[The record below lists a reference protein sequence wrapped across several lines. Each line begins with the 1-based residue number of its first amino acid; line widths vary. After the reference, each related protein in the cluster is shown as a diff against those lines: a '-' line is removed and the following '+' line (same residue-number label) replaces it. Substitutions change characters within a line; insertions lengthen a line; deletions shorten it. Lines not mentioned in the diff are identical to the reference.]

1 MLNRS
6 NVLITAC
13 SGCTSSSASFS
24 GSGSCAMR
32 LAVFNAD
39 RECEV
44 VDNERVHVLVV
55 DMEYLEG
62 DTGGSDRSEAEL
74 MAVSGGMALWA

>member
-1 MLNRS
+1 
-6 NVLITAC
+6 
-13 SGCTSSSASFS
+13 
-24 GSGSCAMR
+24 MR

-44 VDNERVHVLVV
+44 VDNERVHVLAV

-62 DTGGSDRSEAEL
+62 DAGGSDRSEAEL